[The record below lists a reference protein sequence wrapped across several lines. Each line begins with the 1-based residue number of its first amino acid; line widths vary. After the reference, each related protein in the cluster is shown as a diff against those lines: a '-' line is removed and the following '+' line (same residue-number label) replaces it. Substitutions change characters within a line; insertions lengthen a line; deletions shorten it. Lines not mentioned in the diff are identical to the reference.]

1 MSCGSSLL
9 DFMLQPVRITQRIKA
24 KALQVLEQHP
34 EGLRYTEL
42 HAAISASD
50 AAFKPNTISGC
61 IWNLDAT
68 HPELVYKPAKGRFR
82 LLRFKE
88 PSQEGSEA
96 PAGHPAAP
104 AAAVGRVSEEAFYAP
119 FADWL
124 KNEIEDVTQAI
135 PLGGNVF
142 KDKWGTPDVIG
153 KRAPRASDIIKGPV
167 EIVSAEIK
175 ADTQQLVT
183 AFGQACAYKLFSDKV
198 YLVVPRQSQE
208 EEIARL
214 DSLCQIFGIGLV
226 TFDAEQPAKPDF
238 RILVRPVRHQPDYF
252 YTNRCLARIE
262 NELFS

>member
-1 MSCGSSLL
+1 MA
-9 DFMLQPVRITQRIKA
+9 QPAKITQRIKVQ
-24 KALQVLEQHP
+24 ALQVLEQHP
-34 EGLRYTEL
+34 EGLRYSDL

-50 AAFKPNTISGC
+50 PAFKSGTISAC
-61 IWNLDAT
+61 ISNLDA
-68 HPELVYKPAKGRFR
+68 HYPELVYKPARGRFR

-88 PSQEGSEA
+88 PAENGAEA
-96 PAGHPAAP
+96 PAGQP
-104 AAAVGRVSEEAFYAP
+104 AAAAEAAGRVPEEAFYEP

-135 PLGGNVF
+135 PLGRNVF
-142 KDKWGTPDVIG
+142 RDKWGTPDVIG

-175 ADTQQLVT
+175 SDTQQLVT

-226 TFDAEQPAKPDF
+226 TFDAEQPARADF

-262 NELFS
+262 SELFS

>member
-1 MSCGSSLL
+1 MSR
-9 DFMLQPVRITQRIKA
+9 PAKITQRIKVE
-24 KALQVLEQHP
+24 ALKILERHP
-34 EGLRYTEL
+34 EGMRYSEL

-50 AAFKPNTISGC
+50 SAFKSGSISGC
-61 IWNLDAT
+61 ISNLDV
-68 HPELVYKPAKGRFR
+68 HYPEFVYKPARGRFR

-88 PSQEGSEA
+88 PAVNGAEA
-96 PAGHPAAP
+96 PDRPQEPPEAA
-104 AAAVGRVSEEAFYAP
+104 GRVPEEAFYAP

-135 PLGGNVF
+135 PLGRNVF
-142 KDKWGTPDVIG
+142 RDKWGTPDVIG